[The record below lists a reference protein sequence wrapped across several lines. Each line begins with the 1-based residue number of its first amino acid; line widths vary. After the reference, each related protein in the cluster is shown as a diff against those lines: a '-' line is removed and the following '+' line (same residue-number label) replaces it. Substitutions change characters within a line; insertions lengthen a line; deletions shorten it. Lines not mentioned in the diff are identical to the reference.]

1 MELKS
6 TIPKTAWQSGRFNP
20 RPGPSKLL
28 FGHMYE
34 DATIELAAFPT
45 VGRIFCIAS
54 AGCTAM
60 QLSAYHD
67 VIAVD
72 LNPIQVAYVRRRL
85 AGGPVEL
92 GSADRILGFGR
103 VLAPL
108 AGWSKSRLRA
118 FLNLDDP
125 KEQISYWRKYLNTGR
140 FRIAFDFL
148 LSRFSLRSIYS
159 RTFLNCLPQNFGT
172 ILRARMERCFATHSN
187 RQNPYA
193 WLLLLGEK
201 DFEQPAVQSKQI
213 KLACADAIAFLEA
226 QPSGSFS
233 GFSLSNIVDGTNNDY
248 KRRLLDAVRNAAA
261 PGAPVVLRSFGEPQS
276 SRQESYAKH
285 DRSMLWGVV
294 DVRPAHTL

>member
-187 RQNPYA
+187 RQNPYS
-193 WLLLLGEK
+193 L
-201 DFEQPAVQSKQI
+201 VI
-213 KLACADAIAFLEA
+213 T
-226 QPSGSFS
+226 SG
-233 GFSLSNIVDGTNNDY
+233 
-248 KRRLLDAVRNAAA
+248 
-261 PGAPVVLRSFGEPQS
+261 
-276 SRQESYAKH
+276 
-285 DRSMLWGVV
+285 
-294 DVRPAHTL
+294 